1 MEERM
6 DVEHRFKYLRVMKER
21 YWASKRKEKSRLLD
35 EMVSVTGLC
44 RKHLIVRMN
53 SPGPY
58 RRARRRQR
66 GRVYGDD
73 VHAVIAVI
81 GDAMDWICAERLQ
94 PNLVK
99 IGRHLAKFGECRL
112 TPKLEQQLGQ
122 MSVSTL
128 RRIMCRCRPGN
139 RLFPQVRRGRR
150 PERAIQAQVP
160 VSIIPFDE
168 PEAGHF
174 EVDLVHHTTG
184 GVQGDFIC
192 TLQFIDVLTGWSERF
207 AISGHSAEAVWPA
220 VQRFRHLCPIPVREI
235 HVDNGSEFINA
246 AFVEQ
251 IALAFPHAVMTRGRP
266 GHCNDNR
273 IVEQKNSSL
282 VRAYLGN
289 MYLHSPEHLSLLEAI
304 YDDMRLYY
312 NLYQPVLRQTE
323 RVAVVLAN
331 GVCSIRRKQDR
342 AATPLD
348 RLIRSRPPISNSRV
362 LALQRIYETTNPRQ
376 LKRNVHARLLN
387 LYRMCDAERRV
398 ACGLR

>member
-6 DVEHRFKYLRVMKER
+6 DVKHRFKYLRVMKDR
-21 YWASKRKEKSRLLD
+21 YCTSKRKEKSRLLT
-35 EMVSVTGLC
+35 EMGSVTGLC

-53 SPGPY
+53 GPGPY
-58 RRARRRQR
+58 RRTRRRQR

-73 VHAVIAVI
+73 VRAIIAVI

-99 IGRHLAKFGECRL
+99 IARHLAKFDELRL
-112 TPKLEQQLGQ
+112 TPRLEQQLGH

-128 RRIMCRCRPGN
+128 RRIMRRCHPGN

-150 PERAIQAQVP
+150 PETAIQAQVP
-160 VSIIPFDE
+160 VSIIPFDQ

-174 EVDLVHHTTG
+174 EVDLVYHTTG
-184 GVQGDFIC
+184 SVRGEFIC

-207 AISGHSAEAVWPA
+207 AIRSHSTKAVWRA
-220 VQRFRHLCPIPVREI
+220 VQRFRDLCPIPTREI

-246 AFVEQ
+246 AFVDQ
-251 IALAFPHAVMTRGRP
+251 LAVAFPHAVMTRGRP

-273 IVEQKNSSL
+273 FVEQKNSSL

-289 MYLHSPEHLSLLEAI
+289 MHLHTPEQLSLLEAI

-312 NLYQPVLRQTE
+312 NLHQPVLRQTE
-323 RVAVVLAN
+323 RVAVTLAN
-331 GVCSIRRKQDR
+331 GVCSIRRRQDQ

-348 RLIRSRPPISNSRV
+348 RLLRSRSSISRERSI
-362 LALQRIYETTNPRQ
+362 ALQQLYEATNPRQ
-376 LKRNVHARLLN
+376 LKREVHARLHS
-387 LYRMCDAERRV
+387 LYRMCSTERRV
-398 ACGLR
+398 ACGL